1 MKVCEKKNKSQR
13 WRRNTRRRTRG
24 KKVTYED
31 RCRGLRLPRNTAW
44 PHRHCHRNS
53 HPDDDGIIVSSSRD
67 NSLIVWR
74 LTKGDSNSY
83 GVLHRRLTG
92 HSHFV
97 SDVALSSDA
106 DFAVSGSGTSPP
118 DVLSVA
124 LVNDSVIVSGSRDHT
139 IKVWNTCGTCM
150 SMVDNGGG
158 DSPTDWVSCVR
169 FIPDAAAALRVM
181 SASWDG
187 SVRVWDVDETRT
199 WMWTA
204 AVAPGA
210 SLAASGGK
218 DGVVQLWDMAGGVKI
233 YEFEVCSV
241 VHAYGLCICPNR
253 YWMCIV
259 TDERIRV
266 WDLESKDII
275 KDLNVI
281 HNNKD
286 NNYINGG
293 TEITTDKQVGL

>member
-1 MKVCEKKNKSQR
+1 M
-13 WRRNTRRRTRG
+13 
-24 KKVTYED
+24 
-31 RCRGLRLPRNTAW
+31 
-44 PHRHCHRNS
+44 
-53 HPDDDGIIVSSSRD
+53 
-67 NSLIVWR
+67 
-74 LTKGDSNSY
+74 
-83 GVLHRRLTG
+83 RRLIG
-92 HSHFV
+92 H
-97 SDVALSSDA
+97 AK
-106 DFAVSGSGTSPP
+106 

-218 DGVVQLWDMAGGVKI
+218 DGVVQLWDMAGGMKI